1 MLNPLPTTP
10 VRAAPLG
17 TDELAA
23 WLRLMETPGV
33 GRLGARRLLSRFGS
47 PQEIFRATEREWRLA
62 VDGALAAAL
71 TREPEGFAAL
81 LSRTQTWL
89 AAAPHRAVLTL
100 GDAAYPSRLLELP
113 DPPLVLYA
121 EGSLHWLHAPAIA
134 IVGTRHP
141 TPTGRENARHFARE
155 LSQAGW
161 VIVSGLAAGID
172 GQAHEGALEGPC
184 GTVAVVGTGLDQVYP
199 RSHRGLAERIT
210 QAGVILSEYPLGAAP
225 LPAHFPQRNRIL
237 AGLGAGTLV
246 VEAAVQSGSL
256 ITARLAAECGR
267 EVFAI
272 PGSIHNVQARGC
284 HALIKQGAKLVE
296 TCEDVL
302 DELRPGR
309 VAQLILS
316 GFDDGAE
323 TAQTKSEAA
332 LEEPAD
338 PACDHPVL
346 AALGDEPTALDTL
359 QLRTGLSA
367 SELTVAL
374 LDLELTGAIERLP
387 GQIFQ
392 RLARV

>member
-1 MLNPLPTTP
+1 MPNALPTLP
-10 VRAAPLG
+10 VRAAPLS

-47 PQEIFRATEREWRLA
+47 PQEIFRATAREWRLA
-62 VDGALAAAL
+62 VEAPLADALGR
-71 TREPEGFAAL
+71 TPQGFSAL
-81 LSRTQTWL
+81 LERTQNWL
-89 AAAPHRAVLTL
+89 SQHPHRAVLTL

-113 DPPLVLYA
+113 DPPLLLYA
-121 EGSLHWLHAPAIA
+121 EGSLHWLHAPAVA

-141 TPTGRENARHFARE
+141 TPTGRENARQFAQT
-155 LSQAGW
+155 LSQTGW
-161 VIVSGLAAGID
+161 VVVSGLAAGID
-172 GQAHEGALEGPC
+172 GQAHEGALDGPC

-199 RSHRGLAERIT
+199 RSHRPLAERII

-296 TCEDVL
+296 TCEDIL

-309 VAQLILS
+309 VAQLILT
-316 GFDDGAE
+316 GFDATADGA
-323 TAQTKSEAA
+323 TDALPPHTSEP
-332 LEEPAD
+332 E
-338 PACDHPVL
+338 HPVL
-346 AALGDEPTALDTL
+346 KALGHEPTTLDTL

-367 SELTVAL
+367 SELTVSL
-374 LDLELTGAIERLP
+374 LDLELTGAVERLP

-392 RLARV
+392 RLARS

>member
-1 MLNPLPTTP
+1 
-10 VRAAPLG
+10 
-17 TDELAA
+17 
-23 WLRLMETPGV
+23 METPGV

-47 PQEIFRATEREWRLA
+47 PQEIFHATEREWRLA
-62 VDGALAAAL
+62 VDGKLAEALAK
-71 TREPEGFAAL
+71 TPEGFGPL
-81 LSRTQTWL
+81 LERTQAWL
-89 AAAPHRAVLTL
+89 AQSPERAVLTL

-113 DPPLVLYA
+113 DPPLLLYA

-141 TPTGRENARHFARE
+141 TPTGRENARHFAHA

-161 VIVSGLAAGID
+161 VVVSGLAAGID

-199 RSHRGLAERIT
+199 RHHRGLAERIV
-210 QAGVILSEYPLGAAP
+210 QAGVMLSEYPLGAAP
-225 LPAHFPQRNRIL
+225 LAAHFPQRNRIL

-272 PGSIHNVQARGC
+272 PGSIHNVQAKGC

-296 TCEDVL
+296 TCDDVL

-316 GFDDGAE
+316 GFDDAPENPGPEPSA
-323 TAQTKSEAA
+323 SEP
-332 LEEPAD
+332 E
-338 PACDHPVL
+338 HPVL
-346 AALGDEPTALDTL
+346 TALGDEPTTLDTL

-367 SELTVAL
+367 TELTVAL
-374 LDLELTGAIERLP
+374 LDLELTGAVERMP
-387 GQIFQ
+387 GQIFR